1 MYWNF
6 SLSLSHSGVF
16 RCVSHSWDFTAHI
29 HISLMLIWIKSDSEV
44 MWIYEHFI
52 FKTLLFDWLSCE
64 RHPGP
69 VKTDGAPFWSPNWR
83 HTVELSQQ
91 LQRSTASLDNLC
103 KLHSWSYTFIDKTKY
118 RTIRNVLFPPCLDH
132 LLSFY
137 WSVIV
142 NKDVRNKTAADY
154 LYVTDIYPTASGTSV
169 WALTGPPPPAWT
181 WTSPP
186 QGGLLIWCQATS
198 AGSVP
203 HEGAAAVLL
212 VPGEGTDSQVHIGCT
227 GAPSSRPACVRPEQ
241 AQTEEPTWNQGS
253 KYHRGLEGGSKEEA
267 YIHSSIFSILDTKY
281 FYFTTSQR
289 EIWYFLHYIYLTAT
303 LQTFIQKH
311 MKKGAQ

>member
-29 HISLMLIWIKSDSEV
+29 HINLMLIWIKSDSEV

-91 LQRSTASLDNLC
+91 LQCSTASLDNLC

-118 RTIRNVLFPPCLDH
+118 RTIRNVWFPPCLDH

-142 NKDVRNKTAADY
+142 NEDVRNKTAADC
-154 LYVTDIYPTASGTSV
+154 LYVTYDWSTSSCMDLDQSSTGRSPDLMPSDLSWLSSSWRSSSSTVGPRWGDGLSGPHWV
-169 WALTGPPPPAWT
+169 YRGPVIKA
-181 WTSPP
+181 
-186 QGGLLIWCQATS
+186 GLCETR
-198 AGSVP
+198 AGSDWRANMEPGLQVP
-203 HEGAAAVLL
+203 
-212 VPGEGTDSQVHIGCT
+212 PRI
-227 GAPSSRPACVRPEQ
+227 R
-241 AQTEEPTWNQGS
+241 
-253 KYHRGLEGGSKEEA
+253 RG
-267 YIHSSIFSILDTKY
+267 
-281 FYFTTSQR
+281 R
-289 EIWYFLHYIYLTAT
+289 
-303 LQTFIQKH
+303 
-311 MKKGAQ
+311 